1 MRLILYL
8 LFILMPMQMMAKS
21 TLATTDIV
29 DEQHLLELLD
39 EYIDRRELYTEQ
51 KEEKIKQLK
60 LKLRIA
66 DSNTSRLSILNTIYH
81 EYYTYRYDSAMV
93 YANRG
98 LSLALSDNNTYYAT
112 LNRINRAAVL
122 STGGFYSQAET
133 LLNEIG
139 ENNVPHQLKQYYYYT
154 TTWLYS
160 YWEAF
165 CDKSEFKDYYRQKK
179 LQILRLTVNTTH
191 SNYVG
196 LYAYLSGELAY
207 LENPLGK
214 NVLRHYTIA
223 INNSPVNSRVH
234 ASAAYCI
241 ARYYREIGNMQLY
254 EKYIVEAA
262 ISDIV
267 CPLKENLALQE
278 LSTYLYKKDT
288 KYADRAARYIYC
300 SMEDAKFYNNRLR
313 MLEISSILPIIAT
326 ANQEALAHKERIV
339 RGVLA
344 VVSFLSLVLFAMAIF
359 GYKQNKWLVT
369 SRREVKSQ
377 NRQLTELNEKLI
389 ATNHRRE
396 TYMRLFMDISAV
408 YIRKIIEY
416 RKLVSR
422 KIKANQAADLLKTIN
437 SYKLAEEEATT
448 FYTRFDRAFI
458 ELYPGFVD
466 ELNSL
471 LLPESKIAQ
480 PSPNSL
486 TTEVRIY
493 ALMRLGVTDS
503 QEIATLLFYSTQT
516 IYNYKSAMRARAI
529 NRDTFDDDINRLCH
543 VGQVIQIFA
552 LIHFATSCST
562 SGEMVSSICWYS
574 VTMPVLQCWNRW
586 LTPSIFFI
594 ECLQLASPFSILV
607 VLASQ
612 STCVSLV
619 PLRANTGHFISGNSL
634 PTSTVRK
641 WRMYGVSA
649 CCNALMVT
657 GLRATGTSSMFIS
670 LAFLPL
676 AISSSALLMLLQ

>member
-8 LFILMPMQMMAKS
+8 VFILMPMNIMAKS

-29 DEQHLLELLD
+29 DKQQLLRLLD
-39 EYIDRRELYTEQ
+39 GYIERRHLYTEQ

-60 LKLRIA
+60 IKLRIA
-66 DSNTSRLSILNTIYH
+66 ENNNSRLSILNTIYR

-98 LSLALSDNNTYYAT
+98 LALALSDNNTYYAT

-139 ENNVPHQLKQYYYYT
+139 EKNVPLQLKQYYYYT

-160 YWEAF
+160 YWESF

-179 LQILRLTVNTTH
+179 HHFLQLTVNTTPN
-191 SNYVG
+191 NYVA
-196 LYAYLSGELAY
+196 LYAYFSGELAF
-207 LENPLGK
+207 LENPLSK
-214 NVLRHYTIA
+214 TVLRHYTTA
-223 INNSPVNSRVH
+223 LNNSPVNSRVH

-241 ARYYREIGNMQLY
+241 ARYYREMGNMQLY

-262 ISDIV
+262 ISDMV

-278 LSTYLYKKDT
+278 LSTYLYKKDS
-288 KYADRAARYIYC
+288 KYANYAARYIYI
-300 SMEDAKFYNNRLR
+300 SMEDAQFYNNRLR
-313 MLEISSILPIIAT
+313 MLEISNILPIIAT

-344 VVSFLSLVLFAMAIF
+344 VVSFLSLVLLGMALL
-359 GYKQNKWLVT
+359 GYKQTKWLAR

-377 NRQLTELNEKLI
+377 NLKLTELNEKLI

-408 YIRKIIEY
+408 YIRKLIGY
-416 RKLVSR
+416 RKLVGR
-422 KIKANQAADLLKTIN
+422 KIKANQTADLLKTIN
-437 SYKLAEEEATT
+437 SYKLAEEEANT

-458 ELYPGFVD
+458 ELYPGFVE

-471 LLPESKIAQ
+471 LLPDAQ
-480 PSPNSL
+480 IELPSPNSL

-516 IYNYKSAMRARAI
+516 IYNYKSAMRTRAI
-529 NRDTFDDDINRLCH
+529 NRETFDEDINRLCH
-543 VGQVIQIFA
+543 VG
-552 LIHFATSCST
+552 
-562 SGEMVSSICWYS
+562 
-574 VTMPVLQCWNRW
+574 
-586 LTPSIFFI
+586 
-594 ECLQLASPFSILV
+594 
-607 VLASQ
+607 
-612 STCVSLV
+612 
-619 PLRANTGHFISGNSL
+619 
-634 PTSTVRK
+634 
-641 WRMYGVSA
+641 
-649 CCNALMVT
+649 
-657 GLRATGTSSMFIS
+657 
-670 LAFLPL
+670 
-676 AISSSALLMLLQ
+676 

>member
-1 MRLILYL
+1 MRLFLYIILAL
-8 LFILMPMQMMAKS
+8 LPLHVMAKS
-21 TLATTDIV
+21 TLATANADN
-29 DEQHLLELLD
+29 EQQLLKLLD
-39 EYIDRRELYTEQ
+39 SYIDKRNTYSEI
-51 KEEKIKQLK
+51 KEEKIKKLK
-60 LKLRIA
+60 LKLRTA
-66 DSNTSRLSILNTIYH
+66 DNNSSRLSLLNTIYH
-81 EYYTYRYDSAMV
+81 EYYTYSYDSAMV

-98 LSLALSDNNTYYAT
+98 LALAQSVNNAYYTT

-122 STGGFYSQAET
+122 STGGFYSQSEK
-133 LLNEIG
+133 LLQEIDTKII
-139 ENNVPHQLKQYYYYT
+139 PTQLLQYYYYT
-154 TTWLYS
+154 TTWLYN
-160 YWEAF
+160 YWESF
-165 CDKSEFKDYYRQKK
+165 CKDSEFKNYYHQKRYHFLK
-179 LQILRLTVNTTH
+179 LAVEATDHNNVALH
-191 SNYVG
+191 
-196 LYAYLSGELAY
+196 AYLSGELVF
-207 LENPLGK
+207 LENSLSRT
-214 NVLRHYTIA
+214 VLHQYMKA
-223 INNSPVNSRVH
+223 LNNSNINIRVH
-234 ASAAYCI
+234 ASSAYGI
-241 ARYYREIGNMQLY
+241 ARYYREMGNMQLY
-254 EKYIVEAA
+254 EKYIIEAA
-262 ISDIV
+262 ISDMV

-278 LSTYLYKKDT
+278 LSTYLYKKDS

-300 SMEDAKFYNNRLR
+300 SMEDAQFYNNRLR

-344 VVSFLSLVLFAMAIF
+344 VVSFLSLVLLAMAIF

-408 YIRKIIEY
+408 YIRKLIEY

-503 QEIATLLFYSTQT
+503 QEIAKLLFYSTQT
-516 IYNYKSAMRARAI
+516 IYNYKSSMRARAI

-543 VGQVIQIFA
+543 VG
-552 LIHFATSCST
+552 
-562 SGEMVSSICWYS
+562 
-574 VTMPVLQCWNRW
+574 
-586 LTPSIFFI
+586 
-594 ECLQLASPFSILV
+594 
-607 VLASQ
+607 
-612 STCVSLV
+612 
-619 PLRANTGHFISGNSL
+619 
-634 PTSTVRK
+634 
-641 WRMYGVSA
+641 
-649 CCNALMVT
+649 
-657 GLRATGTSSMFIS
+657 
-670 LAFLPL
+670 
-676 AISSSALLMLLQ
+676 

>member
-29 DEQHLLELLD
+29 DEQHLLKLLD

-66 DSNTSRLSILNTIYH
+66 DSNTLRLSILNTIYR

-98 LSLALSDNNTYYAT
+98 LSLALSYNNTYYAT

-179 LQILRLTVNTTH
+179 LQFLRLTVNTTH

-223 INNSPVNSRVH
+223 INNSLVNSRVH

-262 ISDIV
+262 ISDMV

-278 LSTYLYKKDT
+278 LSTYLYKKDP
-288 KYADRAARYIYC
+288 KYANRAARYIYC
-300 SMEDAKFYNNRLR
+300 SMEDAQFYNNRLR
-313 MLEISSILPIIAT
+313 MLEISNIQPIIAT

-344 VVSFLSLVLFAMAIF
+344 VVSFLSLVLLGMALL
-359 GYKQNKWLVT
+359 GYKQTKWLAR

-377 NRQLTELNEKLI
+377 NLKLTELNEKLI

-408 YIRKIIEY
+408 YIRKLIEY
-416 RKLVSR
+416 RKLVGR
-422 KIKANQAADLLKTIN
+422 KIKANQTADLLKTIN

-458 ELYPGFVD
+458 ELYPGFVE
-466 ELNSL
+466 ELNHL
-471 LLPESKIAQ
+471 LLPDAKIEL

-486 TTEVRIY
+486 TTEVRIF

-516 IYNYKSAMRARAI
+516 IYNYKSAMRTRAI
-529 NRDTFDDDINRLCH
+529 NRETFDEDINRLCH
-543 VGQVIQIFA
+543 VG
-552 LIHFATSCST
+552 
-562 SGEMVSSICWYS
+562 
-574 VTMPVLQCWNRW
+574 
-586 LTPSIFFI
+586 
-594 ECLQLASPFSILV
+594 
-607 VLASQ
+607 
-612 STCVSLV
+612 
-619 PLRANTGHFISGNSL
+619 
-634 PTSTVRK
+634 
-641 WRMYGVSA
+641 
-649 CCNALMVT
+649 
-657 GLRATGTSSMFIS
+657 
-670 LAFLPL
+670 
-676 AISSSALLMLLQ
+676 

>member
-1 MRLILYL
+1 MRLVLYL

-29 DEQHLLELLD
+29 DEQHLLKLLD

-66 DSNTSRLSILNTIYH
+66 DSNTSRLSILNTIYR

-98 LSLALSDNNTYYAT
+98 LSLALSYNNTYYAT

-179 LQILRLTVNTTH
+179 LQFLRLTVNTTH

-223 INNSPVNSRVH
+223 INNSLVNSRVH

-262 ISDIV
+262 ISDMV

-278 LSTYLYKKDT
+278 LSTYLYKKDPQ
-288 KYADRAARYIYC
+288 YANRAARYIYC
-300 SMEDAKFYNNRLR
+300 SMKDAQFYNNRLR
-313 MLEISSILPIIAT
+313 MLEISNIQPIIAT

-344 VVSFLSLVLFAMAIF
+344 VVSFLSLVLLGMALL
-359 GYKQNKWLVT
+359 GYKQTKWLAR
-369 SRREVKSQ
+369 SRREVNSQ
-377 NRQLTELNEKLI
+377 NLKLTELNEKLI

-408 YIRKIIEY
+408 YIRKLIEY
-416 RKLVSR
+416 RKLVGR
-422 KIKANQAADLLKTIN
+422 KIKANQTADLLKTIN

-458 ELYPGFVD
+458 ELYPSFVE
-466 ELNSL
+466 ELNHL
-471 LLPESKIAQ
+471 LLPDAKIEL

-486 TTEVRIY
+486 TTEVRIF

-516 IYNYKSAMRARAI
+516 IYNYKSAMRTRAI
-529 NRDTFDDDINRLCH
+529 NRETFDEDINRLCH
-543 VGQVIQIFA
+543 VG
-552 LIHFATSCST
+552 
-562 SGEMVSSICWYS
+562 
-574 VTMPVLQCWNRW
+574 
-586 LTPSIFFI
+586 
-594 ECLQLASPFSILV
+594 
-607 VLASQ
+607 
-612 STCVSLV
+612 
-619 PLRANTGHFISGNSL
+619 
-634 PTSTVRK
+634 
-641 WRMYGVSA
+641 
-649 CCNALMVT
+649 
-657 GLRATGTSSMFIS
+657 
-670 LAFLPL
+670 
-676 AISSSALLMLLQ
+676 

>member
-8 LFILMPMQMMAKS
+8 VFILMPMNIMAKS

-29 DEQHLLELLD
+29 DKQQLLKLLD
-39 EYIDRRELYTEQ
+39 GYIERRNIYTEQ

-60 LKLRIA
+60 IKLRIA
-66 DSNTSRLSILNTIYH
+66 ENNNSRLSILNAIYR

-98 LSLALSDNNTYYAT
+98 LALALSENNTYYAT

-133 LLNEIG
+133 LLVDIDEKK
-139 ENNVPHQLKQYYYYT
+139 VPRQLKQYYYYT
-154 TTWLYS
+154 TTWLYN
-160 YWEAF
+160 YWESF
-165 CDKSEFKDYYRQKK
+165 CDKSEFKDNYRQKK
-179 LQILRLTVNTTH
+179 QHYLQLTVKAT
-191 SNYVG
+191 SKNYVD
-196 LYAYLSGELAY
+196 LYAYLNGELAF

-214 NVLRHYTIA
+214 TVLRHYTTA
-223 INNSPVNSRVH
+223 LKNSPINSRVH

-241 ARYYREIGNMQLY
+241 ARYYREMGNMQLY

-262 ISDIV
+262 ISDMV

-278 LSTYLYKKDT
+278 FSTYLYKKDT
-288 KYADRAARYIYC
+288 KYAKYAARYIYC
-300 SMEDAKFYNNRLR
+300 SMEDAQFYNNRLR
-313 MLEISSILPIIAT
+313 MLEISNVLPIIAT
-326 ANQEALAHKERIV
+326 ANQEALAYKERIV

-344 VVSFLSLVLFAMAIF
+344 VVSFLSLVLLGMALL
-359 GYKQNKWLVT
+359 GYKQNKWLAR

-377 NRQLTELNEKLI
+377 NLKLKELNEKLI

-408 YIRKIIEY
+408 YIRKLIEY
-416 RKLVSR
+416 RKLVGR
-422 KIKANQAADLLKTIN
+422 KIKANQTADLLKTIN

-458 ELYPGFVD
+458 ELYPGFVE

-471 LLPESKIAQ
+471 LLPDAQIEQ

-529 NRDTFDDDINRLCH
+529 NRETFDDDINRLCH
-543 VGQVIQIFA
+543 VG
-552 LIHFATSCST
+552 
-562 SGEMVSSICWYS
+562 
-574 VTMPVLQCWNRW
+574 
-586 LTPSIFFI
+586 
-594 ECLQLASPFSILV
+594 
-607 VLASQ
+607 
-612 STCVSLV
+612 
-619 PLRANTGHFISGNSL
+619 
-634 PTSTVRK
+634 
-641 WRMYGVSA
+641 
-649 CCNALMVT
+649 
-657 GLRATGTSSMFIS
+657 
-670 LAFLPL
+670 
-676 AISSSALLMLLQ
+676 

>member
-8 LFILMPMQMMAKS
+8 LFVLMPMQIMAKS
-21 TLATTDIV
+21 TLATADIV
-29 DEQHLLELLD
+29 DEQRLLKLLD
-39 EYIDRRELYTEQ
+39 GYIDRRELYTEQ

-66 DSNTSRLSILNTIYH
+66 DNNTSRPSILNAIYR

-98 LSLALSDNNTYYAT
+98 LALSQSESNAYYTT

-139 ENNVPHQLKQYYYYT
+139 EKNVPQQLKQYYYYT
-154 TTWLYS
+154 TTWLYN
-160 YWEAF
+160 YWESF
-165 CDKSEFKDYYRQKK
+165 CDKSEFKDYCHQKR
-179 LQILRLTVNTTH
+179 LHFLRLTVNTTH

-196 LYAYLSGELAY
+196 LYAYLSGELAF
-207 LENPLGK
+207 LENPLSK
-214 NVLRHYTIA
+214 TVLRHYTTTL
-223 INNSPVNSRVH
+223 NNSPVNSRVH
-234 ASAAYCI
+234 ASAAYGA
-241 ARYYREIGNMQLY
+241 ARYYREMGNMQLY

-262 ISDIV
+262 ISDMV

-278 LSTYLYKKDT
+278 LSTYLYKKDA
-288 KYADRAARYIYC
+288 KYADRAARYIYV
-300 SMEDAKFYNNRLR
+300 SMEDARFYNNRLR
-313 MLEISSILPIIAT
+313 MLEISNILPIIAT

-344 VVSFLSLVLFAMAIF
+344 VVSFLSLVLLGMALL
-359 GYKQNKWLVT
+359 GYKQTKWLAR

-377 NRQLTELNEKLI
+377 NLKLTELNEKLI

-408 YIRKIIEY
+408 YIRKLIEY
-416 RKLVSR
+416 RKLVGR
-422 KIKANQAADLLKTIN
+422 KIKANQTADLLKTIN
-437 SYKLAEEEATT
+437 SYKLAEEEAMT

-466 ELNSL
+466 ELNHL
-471 LLPESKIAQ
+471 LLPDAKIEL

-486 TTEVRIY
+486 TTEVRIF

-516 IYNYKSAMRARAI
+516 IYNYKSAMRTRAI
-529 NRDTFDDDINRLCH
+529 NRETFDEDINRLCH
-543 VGQVIQIFA
+543 VG
-552 LIHFATSCST
+552 
-562 SGEMVSSICWYS
+562 
-574 VTMPVLQCWNRW
+574 
-586 LTPSIFFI
+586 
-594 ECLQLASPFSILV
+594 
-607 VLASQ
+607 
-612 STCVSLV
+612 
-619 PLRANTGHFISGNSL
+619 
-634 PTSTVRK
+634 
-641 WRMYGVSA
+641 
-649 CCNALMVT
+649 
-657 GLRATGTSSMFIS
+657 
-670 LAFLPL
+670 
-676 AISSSALLMLLQ
+676 

>member
-8 LFILMPMQMMAKS
+8 VFILMPMNIMAKS

-29 DEQHLLELLD
+29 DKQQLLRLLD
-39 EYIDRRELYTEQ
+39 GYIERRNLYTEQ

-60 LKLRIA
+60 IKLRIA
-66 DSNTSRLSILNTIYH
+66 ENNNSRLSILNAIYR

-98 LSLALSDNNTYYAT
+98 LALALSDNNTYYAT

-139 ENNVPHQLKQYYYYT
+139 EKNVPLQLKQYYYYT

-160 YWEAF
+160 YWESF

-179 LQILRLTVNTTH
+179 HHFLQLTVNTTH
-191 SNYVG
+191 NNYVG
-196 LYAYLSGELAY
+196 LHAYLSGELAF
-207 LENPLGK
+207 LENPLSK
-214 NVLRHYTIA
+214 AVLHHYTTA
-223 INNSPVNSRVH
+223 LNNSPVNSRVH

-262 ISDIV
+262 ISDMV

-278 LSTYLYKKDT
+278 LSTYLYKEDS
-288 KYADRAARYIYC
+288 KYANYAARYIYI
-300 SMEDAKFYNNRLR
+300 SMEDAQFYNNRLR
-313 MLEISSILPIIAT
+313 MLEISSILPIIST

-344 VVSFLSLVLFAMAIF
+344 VVSFLSLVLLGMALL
-359 GYKQNKWLVT
+359 GYKQNKWLVR

-377 NRQLTELNEKLI
+377 NLKLTELNEKLI

-408 YIRKIIEY
+408 YIRKLIEY
-416 RKLVSR
+416 RKLVGR
-422 KIKANQAADLLKTIN
+422 KIKANQTADLLKTIN

-458 ELYPGFVD
+458 ELYPSFVE
-466 ELNSL
+466 ELNHL
-471 LLPESKIAQ
+471 LLPDAKIEL

-486 TTEVRIY
+486 TTEVRIF

-516 IYNYKSAMRARAI
+516 IYNYKSAMRTRAI
-529 NRDTFDDDINRLCH
+529 NRETFDEDINRLCH
-543 VGQVIQIFA
+543 VG
-552 LIHFATSCST
+552 
-562 SGEMVSSICWYS
+562 
-574 VTMPVLQCWNRW
+574 
-586 LTPSIFFI
+586 
-594 ECLQLASPFSILV
+594 
-607 VLASQ
+607 
-612 STCVSLV
+612 
-619 PLRANTGHFISGNSL
+619 
-634 PTSTVRK
+634 
-641 WRMYGVSA
+641 
-649 CCNALMVT
+649 
-657 GLRATGTSSMFIS
+657 
-670 LAFLPL
+670 
-676 AISSSALLMLLQ
+676 

>member
-8 LFILMPMQMMAKS
+8 VFILMPMNIMAKS

-29 DEQHLLELLD
+29 DKQQLLRLLD
-39 EYIDRRELYTEQ
+39 GYIERRHLYTEQ

-60 LKLRIA
+60 IKLRIA
-66 DSNTSRLSILNTIYH
+66 ENNNSRLSILNTIYR

-98 LSLALSDNNTYYAT
+98 LALALSDNNTYYAT

-139 ENNVPHQLKQYYYYT
+139 EKNVPLQLKQYYYYT

-160 YWEAF
+160 YWESF

-179 LQILRLTVNTTH
+179 HHFLQLTVNTTPN
-191 SNYVG
+191 NYVG
-196 LYAYLSGELAY
+196 LHAYLSGELAF
-207 LENPLGK
+207 LENPLSK
-214 NVLRHYTIA
+214 AVLRHYTTA
-223 INNSPVNSRVH
+223 LNNSPVNSRVH

-241 ARYYREIGNMQLY
+241 ARYYREIGNIQLY

-262 ISDIV
+262 ISDMV

-278 LSTYLYKKDT
+278 LSTYLYKKDS
-288 KYADRAARYIYC
+288 KYANYAARYIYI
-300 SMEDAKFYNNRLR
+300 SMEDAQFYNNRLR
-313 MLEISSILPIIAT
+313 MLEISSILPIIST

-344 VVSFLSLVLFAMAIF
+344 VVSFLSLVLLGMALL
-359 GYKQNKWLVT
+359 GYKQNKWLVR

-377 NRQLTELNEKLI
+377 NLKLTELNEKLI

-408 YIRKIIEY
+408 YIRKLIEY
-416 RKLVSR
+416 RKLVGR
-422 KIKANQAADLLKTIN
+422 KIKANQTADLLKTIN

-458 ELYPGFVD
+458 ELYPGFVE

-471 LLPESKIAQ
+471 LLPDAQ
-480 PSPNSL
+480 IELPSPNSL
-486 TTEVRIY
+486 TTEVRIF

-516 IYNYKSAMRARAI
+516 IYNYKSAMRTRAI
-529 NRDTFDDDINRLCH
+529 NRDTFDEDINRLCH
-543 VGQVIQIFA
+543 VG
-552 LIHFATSCST
+552 
-562 SGEMVSSICWYS
+562 
-574 VTMPVLQCWNRW
+574 
-586 LTPSIFFI
+586 
-594 ECLQLASPFSILV
+594 
-607 VLASQ
+607 
-612 STCVSLV
+612 
-619 PLRANTGHFISGNSL
+619 
-634 PTSTVRK
+634 
-641 WRMYGVSA
+641 
-649 CCNALMVT
+649 
-657 GLRATGTSSMFIS
+657 
-670 LAFLPL
+670 
-676 AISSSALLMLLQ
+676 

>member
-60 LKLRIA
+60 IKLRMA
-66 DSNTSRLSILNTIYH
+66 HNNAKRLSILDAIYR
-81 EYYTYRYDSAMV
+81 EYYTYNYDSAMV

-98 LSLALSDNNTYYAT
+98 LALALTDNNTYFAT

-122 STGGFYSQAET
+122 STGGLYSQAET
-133 LLNEIG
+133 LLSEIG
-139 ENNVPHQLKQYYYYT
+139 EKNVPQQLKQYYYYT
-154 TTWLYS
+154 TTWLYN
-160 YWEAF
+160 YWESF
-165 CDKSEFKDYYRQKK
+165 CDKSEFKNHYRQKK
-179 LQILRLTVNTTH
+179 LQFLRLTVNTTH

-223 INNSPVNSRVH
+223 INNSLVNSRVH

-262 ISDIV
+262 ISDMV

-278 LSTYLYKKDT
+278 LSTYLYKKDP
-288 KYADRAARYIYC
+288 KYANRAARYIYC
-300 SMEDAKFYNNRLR
+300 SMEDAQFYNNRLR
-313 MLEISSILPIIAT
+313 MLEISNILPIIAT

-344 VVSFLSLVLFAMAIF
+344 VVSFLSLVLLGMALL
-359 GYKQNKWLVT
+359 GYKQTKWLAR

-377 NRQLTELNEKLI
+377 NLKLTELNEKLI

-408 YIRKIIEY
+408 YIRKLIEY
-416 RKLVSR
+416 RKLVGR
-422 KIKANQAADLLKTIN
+422 KIKANQTADLLKTIN

-458 ELYPGFVD
+458 ELYPGFVE
-466 ELNSL
+466 ELNHL
-471 LLPESKIAQ
+471 LLPDAKIEL

-486 TTEVRIY
+486 TTEVRIF

-516 IYNYKSAMRARAI
+516 IYNYKSAMRTRAI
-529 NRDTFDDDINRLCH
+529 NRDTFDEDINRLCH
-543 VGQVIQIFA
+543 VG
-552 LIHFATSCST
+552 
-562 SGEMVSSICWYS
+562 
-574 VTMPVLQCWNRW
+574 
-586 LTPSIFFI
+586 
-594 ECLQLASPFSILV
+594 
-607 VLASQ
+607 
-612 STCVSLV
+612 
-619 PLRANTGHFISGNSL
+619 
-634 PTSTVRK
+634 
-641 WRMYGVSA
+641 
-649 CCNALMVT
+649 
-657 GLRATGTSSMFIS
+657 
-670 LAFLPL
+670 
-676 AISSSALLMLLQ
+676 

>member
-29 DEQHLLELLD
+29 DEQHLLKLLD

-66 DSNTSRLSILNTIYH
+66 DNDKSRLSILNDIYR

-98 LSLALSDNNTYYAT
+98 LALSQSESNAYYTT

-139 ENNVPHQLKQYYYYT
+139 EKNVPQQLKQYYYYT
-154 TTWLYS
+154 TTWLYN
-160 YWEAF
+160 YWESF
-165 CDKSEFKDYYRQKK
+165 CDKSEFKDYCHQKRQHY
-179 LQILRLTVNTTH
+179 LRLTVNTTH

-196 LYAYLSGELAY
+196 LYAYLSGELAF
-207 LENPLGK
+207 LENPLSK
-214 NVLRHYTIA
+214 TVLRHYTTTL
-223 INNSPVNSRVH
+223 NNSPVNSRVH
-234 ASAAYCI
+234 ASAAYGA
-241 ARYYREIGNMQLY
+241 ARYYREMGNMQLY

-262 ISDIV
+262 ISDMV

-278 LSTYLYKKDT
+278 LSTYLYKKDA
-288 KYADRAARYIYC
+288 KYADRAARYIYV
-300 SMEDAKFYNNRLR
+300 SMEDARFYNNRLR
-313 MLEISSILPIIAT
+313 MLEISNILPIIAT

-344 VVSFLSLVLFAMAIF
+344 VVSFLSLVLLGMALL
-359 GYKQNKWLVT
+359 GYKQTKWLAR
-369 SRREVKSQ
+369 SRREVKNQ
-377 NRQLTELNEKLI
+377 NLKLTELNEKLI

-408 YIRKIIEY
+408 YIRKLIEY
-416 RKLVSR
+416 RKLVGR
-422 KIKANQAADLLKTIN
+422 KIKANQTADLLKTIN
-437 SYKLAEEEATT
+437 SYTLAEEEATT

-466 ELNSL
+466 ELNHL
-471 LLPESKIAQ
+471 LLPDAKIEL

-486 TTEVRIY
+486 TTEVRIF

-516 IYNYKSAMRARAI
+516 IYNYKSAMRTRAI
-529 NRDTFDDDINRLCH
+529 NRETFDEDINRLCH
-543 VGQVIQIFA
+543 VG
-552 LIHFATSCST
+552 
-562 SGEMVSSICWYS
+562 
-574 VTMPVLQCWNRW
+574 
-586 LTPSIFFI
+586 
-594 ECLQLASPFSILV
+594 
-607 VLASQ
+607 
-612 STCVSLV
+612 
-619 PLRANTGHFISGNSL
+619 
-634 PTSTVRK
+634 
-641 WRMYGVSA
+641 
-649 CCNALMVT
+649 
-657 GLRATGTSSMFIS
+657 
-670 LAFLPL
+670 
-676 AISSSALLMLLQ
+676 

>member
-29 DEQHLLELLD
+29 DEQHLLKLLD

-66 DSNTSRLSILNTIYH
+66 DSNTSRLSILNTIYR

-98 LSLALSDNNTYYAT
+98 LSLALSYNNTYYAT

-179 LQILRLTVNTTH
+179 LQFLRLTVNTTH

-223 INNSPVNSRVH
+223 INNSLVNSRVH

-262 ISDIV
+262 ISDMV

-278 LSTYLYKKDT
+278 LSTYLYKKDP
-288 KYADRAARYIYC
+288 KYANRAARYIYC
-300 SMEDAKFYNNRLR
+300 SMKDAQFYNNRLR
-313 MLEISSILPIIAT
+313 MLEISNIQPIIAT

-344 VVSFLSLVLFAMAIF
+344 VVSFLSLVLLGMALL
-359 GYKQNKWLVT
+359 GYKQTKWLAR

-377 NRQLTELNEKLI
+377 NLKLTELNEKLI

-408 YIRKIIEY
+408 YIRKLIEY
-416 RKLVSR
+416 RKLVGR
-422 KIKANQAADLLKTIN
+422 KIKANQTADLLKTIN

-458 ELYPGFVD
+458 ELYPSFVE

-471 LLPESKIAQ
+471 LLPNVQIEQ

-516 IYNYKSAMRARAI
+516 IYNYKSAMRTRAI
-529 NRDTFDDDINRLCH
+529 NRETFDEDINRLCH
-543 VGQVIQIFA
+543 VG
-552 LIHFATSCST
+552 
-562 SGEMVSSICWYS
+562 
-574 VTMPVLQCWNRW
+574 
-586 LTPSIFFI
+586 
-594 ECLQLASPFSILV
+594 
-607 VLASQ
+607 
-612 STCVSLV
+612 
-619 PLRANTGHFISGNSL
+619 
-634 PTSTVRK
+634 
-641 WRMYGVSA
+641 
-649 CCNALMVT
+649 
-657 GLRATGTSSMFIS
+657 
-670 LAFLPL
+670 
-676 AISSSALLMLLQ
+676 

>member
-1 MRLILYL
+1 
-8 LFILMPMQMMAKS
+8 MQMMAKS

-29 DEQHLLELLD
+29 DEQHLLKLLD

-60 LKLRIA
+60 IKLRMA
-66 DSNTSRLSILNTIYH
+66 HNNAKRLSILDAIYR
-81 EYYTYRYDSAMV
+81 EYYTYNYDSAMV

-98 LSLALSDNNTYYAT
+98 LALALTDNNTYFAT

-122 STGGFYSQAET
+122 STGGLYSQAET
-133 LLNEIG
+133 LLSEIG
-139 ENNVPHQLKQYYYYT
+139 EKNVPQQLKQYYYYT
-154 TTWLYS
+154 TTWLYN
-160 YWEAF
+160 YWESF
-165 CDKSEFKDYYRQKK
+165 CDKSEFKNHYRQKK
-179 LQILRLTVNTTH
+179 LQFLRLTVNTTH

-214 NVLRHYTIA
+214 DVLRHYTIA

-241 ARYYREIGNMQLY
+241 ARYNRELGNMQLY

-278 LSTYLYKKDT
+278 LSTYLYKKNP
-288 KYADRAARYIYC
+288 KYANYAARYIYI
-300 SMEDAKFYNNRLR
+300 SMEDAQFYNNRLR
-313 MLEISSILPIIAT
+313 MLEISNILPIIAN

-377 NRQLTELNEKLI
+377 NRQLTKLNEKLI

-408 YIRKIIEY
+408 YIRKLIEY

-471 LLPESKIAQ
+471 LLPEAKITQ
-480 PSPNSL
+480 PSPNCL
-486 TTEVRIY
+486 TTESRIY

-543 VGQVIQIFA
+543 VG
-552 LIHFATSCST
+552 
-562 SGEMVSSICWYS
+562 
-574 VTMPVLQCWNRW
+574 
-586 LTPSIFFI
+586 
-594 ECLQLASPFSILV
+594 
-607 VLASQ
+607 
-612 STCVSLV
+612 
-619 PLRANTGHFISGNSL
+619 
-634 PTSTVRK
+634 
-641 WRMYGVSA
+641 
-649 CCNALMVT
+649 
-657 GLRATGTSSMFIS
+657 
-670 LAFLPL
+670 
-676 AISSSALLMLLQ
+676 

>member
-21 TLATTDIV
+21 TLATTNIV
-29 DEQHLLELLD
+29 DEQHLLKLLD
-39 EYIDRRELYTEQ
+39 EYIERRELYTEQ

-66 DSNTSRLSILNTIYH
+66 DSNTSRLSILNTIYR

-93 YANRG
+93 YVNRG
-98 LSLALSDNNTYYAT
+98 LALSQSESNAYYTT

-139 ENNVPHQLKQYYYYT
+139 EKNVPHQLKQYYYYT

-179 LQILRLTVNTTH
+179 LQFLRLTVNTTH

-223 INNSPVNSRVH
+223 INNSLVNSRVH

-262 ISDIV
+262 ISDMV

-278 LSTYLYKKDT
+278 LSTYLYKKDP
-288 KYADRAARYIYC
+288 KYANRAARYIYC
-300 SMEDAKFYNNRLR
+300 SMEDAQFYNNRLR
-313 MLEISSILPIIAT
+313 MLEISNIQPIIAT

-344 VVSFLSLVLFAMAIF
+344 VVSFLSLVLLGMALL
-359 GYKQNKWLVT
+359 GYKQTKWLAR

-377 NRQLTELNEKLI
+377 NLKLTELNEKLI

-408 YIRKIIEY
+408 YIRKLIEY
-416 RKLVSR
+416 RKLVGR
-422 KIKANQAADLLKTIN
+422 KIKANQTADLLKTIN

-466 ELNSL
+466 ELNHL
-471 LLPESKIAQ
+471 LLPDAKIEL

-486 TTEVRIY
+486 TTEVRIF

-516 IYNYKSAMRARAI
+516 IYNYKSAMRTRAI
-529 NRDTFDDDINRLCH
+529 NRDTFDEDINRLCH
-543 VGQVIQIFA
+543 VG
-552 LIHFATSCST
+552 
-562 SGEMVSSICWYS
+562 
-574 VTMPVLQCWNRW
+574 
-586 LTPSIFFI
+586 
-594 ECLQLASPFSILV
+594 
-607 VLASQ
+607 
-612 STCVSLV
+612 
-619 PLRANTGHFISGNSL
+619 
-634 PTSTVRK
+634 
-641 WRMYGVSA
+641 
-649 CCNALMVT
+649 
-657 GLRATGTSSMFIS
+657 
-670 LAFLPL
+670 
-676 AISSSALLMLLQ
+676 

>member
-29 DEQHLLELLD
+29 DEQHLLKLLD

-60 LKLRIA
+60 IKLRIA
-66 DSNTSRLSILNTIYH
+66 DSNTSRLSILNTIYR

-98 LSLALSDNNTYYAT
+98 LSLALSYNNTYYAT

-179 LQILRLTVNTTH
+179 LQFLRLTVNTTH
-191 SNYVG
+191 SNNVG

-223 INNSPVNSRVH
+223 INNSLVNSRVH

-262 ISDIV
+262 ISDMV

-278 LSTYLYKKDT
+278 LSTYLYKKDP
-288 KYADRAARYIYC
+288 KYANRAARYIYC
-300 SMEDAKFYNNRLR
+300 SMEDAQFYNNRLR
-313 MLEISSILPIIAT
+313 MLEISNIQPIIAT

-344 VVSFLSLVLFAMAIF
+344 VVSFLSLVLLGMALL
-359 GYKQNKWLVT
+359 GYKQTKWLAR

-377 NRQLTELNEKLI
+377 NLKLTELNEKLI

-408 YIRKIIEY
+408 YIRKLIEY
-416 RKLVSR
+416 RKLVGR
-422 KIKANQAADLLKTIN
+422 KIKANQTADLLKTIN

-458 ELYPGFVD
+458 ELYPSFVE
-466 ELNSL
+466 ELNHL
-471 LLPESKIAQ
+471 LLPDAKIEL

-486 TTEVRIY
+486 TTEVRIF

-516 IYNYKSAMRARAI
+516 IYNYKSAMRTRAI
-529 NRDTFDDDINRLCH
+529 NRETFDEDINRLCH
-543 VGQVIQIFA
+543 VG
-552 LIHFATSCST
+552 
-562 SGEMVSSICWYS
+562 
-574 VTMPVLQCWNRW
+574 
-586 LTPSIFFI
+586 
-594 ECLQLASPFSILV
+594 
-607 VLASQ
+607 
-612 STCVSLV
+612 
-619 PLRANTGHFISGNSL
+619 
-634 PTSTVRK
+634 
-641 WRMYGVSA
+641 
-649 CCNALMVT
+649 
-657 GLRATGTSSMFIS
+657 
-670 LAFLPL
+670 
-676 AISSSALLMLLQ
+676 

>member
-8 LFILMPMQMMAKS
+8 LFILMPMQIMAKS

-29 DEQHLLELLD
+29 DEQRLLKLLD
-39 EYIDRRELYTEQ
+39 GYIERRDLYTEQ
-51 KEEKIKQLK
+51 KEDKIKQLK

-66 DSNTSRLSILNTIYH
+66 DNDKSRLSILNDIYR

-98 LSLALSDNNTYYAT
+98 LALSQSESNAYYTT

-179 LQILRLTVNTTH
+179 LQFLRLTVNTTH
-191 SNYVG
+191 SNHVG

-262 ISDIV
+262 ISDMV

-278 LSTYLYKKDT
+278 LSTYLYKKDP
-288 KYADRAARYIYC
+288 KYANRAARYIYC
-300 SMEDAKFYNNRLR
+300 SMKDAQFYNNRLR
-313 MLEISSILPIIAT
+313 MLEISNIQPIIAT

-344 VVSFLSLVLFAMAIF
+344 VVSFLSLVLLGMALL
-359 GYKQNKWLVT
+359 GYKQTKWLAR

-377 NRQLTELNEKLI
+377 NLKLTELNEKLI

-408 YIRKIIEY
+408 YIRKLIEY
-416 RKLVSR
+416 RKLVGR
-422 KIKANQAADLLKTIN
+422 KIKANQTADLLKTIN

-458 ELYPGFVD
+458 ELYPSFVD
-466 ELNSL
+466 ELNHL
-471 LLPESKIAQ
+471 LLPDAKIEL

-486 TTEVRIY
+486 TTEVRIF

-516 IYNYKSAMRARAI
+516 IYNYKSAMRTRAI
-529 NRDTFDDDINRLCH
+529 NRETFDEDINRLCH
-543 VGQVIQIFA
+543 VG
-552 LIHFATSCST
+552 
-562 SGEMVSSICWYS
+562 
-574 VTMPVLQCWNRW
+574 
-586 LTPSIFFI
+586 
-594 ECLQLASPFSILV
+594 
-607 VLASQ
+607 
-612 STCVSLV
+612 
-619 PLRANTGHFISGNSL
+619 
-634 PTSTVRK
+634 
-641 WRMYGVSA
+641 
-649 CCNALMVT
+649 
-657 GLRATGTSSMFIS
+657 
-670 LAFLPL
+670 
-676 AISSSALLMLLQ
+676 

>member
-39 EYIDRRELYTEQ
+39 EYIERRELYTEQ

-66 DSNTSRLSILNTIYH
+66 DSNTSRLSILNTIYR

-98 LSLALSDNNTYYAT
+98 LSLALSYNNTYYAT

-179 LQILRLTVNTTH
+179 LQFLRLTVNTTH

-223 INNSPVNSRVH
+223 INNSLVNSRVH

-262 ISDIV
+262 ISDMV

-278 LSTYLYKKDT
+278 LSTYLYKKDP
-288 KYADRAARYIYC
+288 KYANRAARYIYC
-300 SMEDAKFYNNRLR
+300 SMKDAQFYNNRLR
-313 MLEISSILPIIAT
+313 MLEISNIQPIIAT

-344 VVSFLSLVLFAMAIF
+344 VVSFLSLVLLGMALL
-359 GYKQNKWLVT
+359 GYKQTKWLAR

-377 NRQLTELNEKLI
+377 NLKLTELNEKLI

-408 YIRKIIEY
+408 YIRKLIEY
-416 RKLVSR
+416 RKLVGR
-422 KIKANQAADLLKTIN
+422 KIKANQTADLLKTIN

-458 ELYPGFVD
+458 ELYPSFVE
-466 ELNSL
+466 ELNHL
-471 LLPESKIAQ
+471 LLPDAKIEL
-480 PSPNSL
+480 PSPNCL
-486 TTEVRIY
+486 TTEVRIF

-516 IYNYKSAMRARAI
+516 IYNYKSAMRTRAI
-529 NRDTFDDDINRLCH
+529 NRETFDEDINRLCH
-543 VGQVIQIFA
+543 VG
-552 LIHFATSCST
+552 
-562 SGEMVSSICWYS
+562 
-574 VTMPVLQCWNRW
+574 
-586 LTPSIFFI
+586 
-594 ECLQLASPFSILV
+594 
-607 VLASQ
+607 
-612 STCVSLV
+612 
-619 PLRANTGHFISGNSL
+619 
-634 PTSTVRK
+634 
-641 WRMYGVSA
+641 
-649 CCNALMVT
+649 
-657 GLRATGTSSMFIS
+657 
-670 LAFLPL
+670 
-676 AISSSALLMLLQ
+676 

>member
-1 MRLILYL
+1 MRLILYIV
-8 LFILMPMQMMAKS
+8 FILMPMNIMAKS

-29 DEQHLLELLD
+29 DKQQLLKLLD
-39 EYIDRRELYTEQ
+39 GYIERRNIYTEQ

-60 LKLRIA
+60 IKLRIA
-66 DSNTSRLSILNTIYH
+66 ENNNSRLSILNAIYR

-98 LSLALSDNNTYYAT
+98 LALALSENNTYYAT

-133 LLNEIG
+133 LLFDIDEKK
-139 ENNVPHQLKQYYYYT
+139 VPRQLKQYYYYT
-154 TTWLYS
+154 TTWLYN
-160 YWEAF
+160 YWESF
-165 CDKSEFKDYYRQKK
+165 CDKSEFKDNYRQKK
-179 LQILRLTVNTTH
+179 QHYLQLTVKAT
-191 SNYVG
+191 SKNYVD
-196 LYAYLSGELAY
+196 LYAYLSGELAF

-214 NVLRHYTIA
+214 TVLHHYTTA
-223 INNSPVNSRVH
+223 LNNSPINSRVH

-241 ARYYREIGNMQLY
+241 ARYYREMGNMQLY

-262 ISDIV
+262 ISDMV

-278 LSTYLYKKDT
+278 FSTYLYKKDT
-288 KYADRAARYIYC
+288 KYAKYAARYIYC
-300 SMEDAKFYNNRLR
+300 SMEDAQFYNNRLR
-313 MLEISSILPIIAT
+313 MLEISNVLPIIAT
-326 ANQEALAHKERIV
+326 ANQEALAYKERIV

-344 VVSFLSLVLFAMAIF
+344 VVSFLSLVLLGMALL
-359 GYKQNKWLVT
+359 GYKQNKWLAR

-377 NRQLTELNEKLI
+377 NLKLKELNEKLI

-408 YIRKIIEY
+408 YIRKLIEY
-416 RKLVSR
+416 RKLVGR
-422 KIKANQAADLLKTIN
+422 KIKANQTADLLKTIN

-458 ELYPGFVD
+458 ELYPGFVE

-471 LLPESKIAQ
+471 LLPDAQIEQ

-529 NRDTFDDDINRLCH
+529 NRETFDDDINRLCH
-543 VGQVIQIFA
+543 VG
-552 LIHFATSCST
+552 
-562 SGEMVSSICWYS
+562 
-574 VTMPVLQCWNRW
+574 
-586 LTPSIFFI
+586 
-594 ECLQLASPFSILV
+594 
-607 VLASQ
+607 
-612 STCVSLV
+612 
-619 PLRANTGHFISGNSL
+619 
-634 PTSTVRK
+634 
-641 WRMYGVSA
+641 
-649 CCNALMVT
+649 
-657 GLRATGTSSMFIS
+657 
-670 LAFLPL
+670 
-676 AISSSALLMLLQ
+676 

>member
-1 MRLILYL
+1 MRLFLYIILAL
-8 LFILMPMQMMAKS
+8 LPLHVMAKS
-21 TLATTDIV
+21 TLATANADN
-29 DEQHLLELLD
+29 EQQLLKLLD
-39 EYIDRRELYTEQ
+39 SYIDKRNTYSEI
-51 KEEKIKQLK
+51 KEEKIKKLK
-60 LKLRIA
+60 LKLRTA
-66 DSNTSRLSILNTIYH
+66 DNNSSRLSLLNTIYH
-81 EYYTYRYDSAMV
+81 EYYTYSYDSAMV

-98 LSLALSDNNTYYAT
+98 LALAQSVNNAYYTT

-179 LQILRLTVNTTH
+179 LQFLRLTVNTTH

-214 NVLRHYTIA
+214 NVLRHYSIA

-241 ARYYREIGNMQLY
+241 ARYYREMGNMQLY
-254 EKYIVEAA
+254 EKYIIEAA
-262 ISDIV
+262 ISDMV

-480 PSPNSL
+480 PSPNCL
-486 TTEVRIY
+486 TTESRIY

-543 VGQVIQIFA
+543 VG
-552 LIHFATSCST
+552 
-562 SGEMVSSICWYS
+562 
-574 VTMPVLQCWNRW
+574 
-586 LTPSIFFI
+586 
-594 ECLQLASPFSILV
+594 
-607 VLASQ
+607 
-612 STCVSLV
+612 
-619 PLRANTGHFISGNSL
+619 
-634 PTSTVRK
+634 
-641 WRMYGVSA
+641 
-649 CCNALMVT
+649 
-657 GLRATGTSSMFIS
+657 
-670 LAFLPL
+670 
-676 AISSSALLMLLQ
+676 

>member
-1 MRLILYL
+1 MRLFLYIILAL
-8 LFILMPMQMMAKS
+8 LPLHVMAKS
-21 TLATTDIV
+21 TLATANADN
-29 DEQHLLELLD
+29 EQQLLKLLD
-39 EYIDRRELYTEQ
+39 SYIDKRNTYSEI
-51 KEEKIKQLK
+51 KEEKIKKLK
-60 LKLRIA
+60 LKLRTA
-66 DSNTSRLSILNTIYH
+66 DNNSSRLSLLNTIYH
-81 EYYTYRYDSAMV
+81 EYYTYSYDSAMV

-98 LSLALSDNNTYYAT
+98 LALALSDNNTYYAT

-133 LLNEIG
+133 LLFDIDE
-139 ENNVPHQLKQYYYYT
+139 EKVPRQLKQYYYYT

-165 CDKSEFKDYYRQKK
+165 CDKSEFKYYYRQKK
-179 LQILRLTVNTTH
+179 HHFLQLTVNATPN
-191 SNYVG
+191 NYVD
-196 LYAYLSGELAY
+196 LHAYLSGELAF
-207 LENPLGK
+207 LENPLSK
-214 NVLRHYTIA
+214 TVLRYYTTA
-223 INNSPVNSRVH
+223 LNNSPVNSRVH

-241 ARYYREIGNMQLY
+241 ARYYQEMGDMQRY
-254 EKYIVEAA
+254 EQYIVEAA

-278 LSTYLYKKDT
+278 FSTYLYTKDA

-313 MLEISSILPIIAT
+313 MLEISNILPIIAT
-326 ANQEALAHKERIV
+326 ANQEAMAHKERIV
-339 RGVLA
+339 RGVLS

-408 YIRKIIEY
+408 YIRKLIEY

-516 IYNYKSAMRARAI
+516 IYNYKSSMRARAI

-543 VGQVIQIFA
+543 VG
-552 LIHFATSCST
+552 
-562 SGEMVSSICWYS
+562 
-574 VTMPVLQCWNRW
+574 
-586 LTPSIFFI
+586 
-594 ECLQLASPFSILV
+594 
-607 VLASQ
+607 
-612 STCVSLV
+612 
-619 PLRANTGHFISGNSL
+619 
-634 PTSTVRK
+634 
-641 WRMYGVSA
+641 
-649 CCNALMVT
+649 
-657 GLRATGTSSMFIS
+657 
-670 LAFLPL
+670 
-676 AISSSALLMLLQ
+676 

>member
-29 DEQHLLELLD
+29 DEQHLLKLLD
-39 EYIDRRELYTEQ
+39 EYIERRELYTEQ

-60 LKLRIA
+60 IKLRIA
-66 DSNTSRLSILNTIYH
+66 DSNTSRLSILNTIYR

-98 LSLALSDNNTYYAT
+98 LSLALSYNNTYYAT

-179 LQILRLTVNTTH
+179 LQFLRLTVNTTH

-223 INNSPVNSRVH
+223 INNSLVNSRVH

-262 ISDIV
+262 ISDMV

-278 LSTYLYKKDT
+278 LSTYLYKKDP
-288 KYADRAARYIYC
+288 KYANRAARYIYC
-300 SMEDAKFYNNRLR
+300 SMEDAQFYNNRLR
-313 MLEISSILPIIAT
+313 MLEISNIQPIIAT

-344 VVSFLSLVLFAMAIF
+344 VVSFLSLVLMGMALL
-359 GYKQNKWLVT
+359 GYKQTKWLAR

-377 NRQLTELNEKLI
+377 NLKLTELNEKLI

-396 TYMRLFMDISAV
+396 TSMRLFMDISAV
-408 YIRKIIEY
+408 YIRKLIEY
-416 RKLVSR
+416 RKLVGR
-422 KIKANQAADLLKTIN
+422 KIKANQTADLLKTIN

-458 ELYPGFVD
+458 ELYPGFVE
-466 ELNSL
+466 ELNHL
-471 LLPESKIAQ
+471 LLPDAKIEL

-486 TTEVRIY
+486 TTEVRIF

-516 IYNYKSAMRARAI
+516 IYNYKSAMRTRAI
-529 NRDTFDDDINRLCH
+529 NRETFDEDINRLCH
-543 VGQVIQIFA
+543 VG
-552 LIHFATSCST
+552 
-562 SGEMVSSICWYS
+562 
-574 VTMPVLQCWNRW
+574 
-586 LTPSIFFI
+586 
-594 ECLQLASPFSILV
+594 
-607 VLASQ
+607 
-612 STCVSLV
+612 
-619 PLRANTGHFISGNSL
+619 
-634 PTSTVRK
+634 
-641 WRMYGVSA
+641 
-649 CCNALMVT
+649 
-657 GLRATGTSSMFIS
+657 
-670 LAFLPL
+670 
-676 AISSSALLMLLQ
+676 

>member
-8 LFILMPMQMMAKS
+8 VFILMPMNIMAKS

-29 DEQHLLELLD
+29 DKQQLLKLLD
-39 EYIDRRELYTEQ
+39 GYIERRNIYTEQ

-60 LKLRIA
+60 IKLRIA
-66 DSNTSRLSILNTIYH
+66 ENNNSRLSILNAIYR

-98 LSLALSDNNTYYAT
+98 LALALSENNTYYAT

-133 LLNEIG
+133 LLVDIDEKK
-139 ENNVPHQLKQYYYYT
+139 VPRQLKQYYYYT
-154 TTWLYS
+154 TTWLYN
-160 YWEAF
+160 YWESF
-165 CDKSEFKDYYRQKK
+165 CDKSEFKNYYNQKK
-179 LQILRLTVNTTH
+179 QHYLQLTVKAT
-191 SNYVG
+191 SKNYVD
-196 LYAYLSGELAY
+196 LYAYLSGELAF

-214 NVLRHYTIA
+214 TVLRHYTTA
-223 INNSPVNSRVH
+223 LNNSPINSRVH

-241 ARYYREIGNMQLY
+241 ARYYREMGNMQLY

-262 ISDIV
+262 ISDMV

-278 LSTYLYKKDT
+278 FSTYLYKKDT
-288 KYADRAARYIYC
+288 KYAKYAARYIYC
-300 SMEDAKFYNNRLR
+300 SMEDAQFYNNRLR
-313 MLEISSILPIIAT
+313 MLEISNVLPIIAT
-326 ANQEALAHKERIV
+326 ANQEALAYKERIV

-344 VVSFLSLVLFAMAIF
+344 VVSFLSLVLLGMALL
-359 GYKQNKWLVT
+359 GYKQNKWLAR
-369 SRREVKSQ
+369 SRGEVKSQ
-377 NRQLTELNEKLI
+377 NLKLKELNEKLI

-408 YIRKIIEY
+408 YIRKLIEY
-416 RKLVSR
+416 RKLVGR
-422 KIKANQAADLLKTIN
+422 KIKANQTADLLKTIN

-458 ELYPGFVD
+458 ELYPGFVE

-471 LLPESKIAQ
+471 LLPDAQIEQ

-529 NRDTFDDDINRLCH
+529 NRETFDDDINRLCH
-543 VGQVIQIFA
+543 VG
-552 LIHFATSCST
+552 
-562 SGEMVSSICWYS
+562 
-574 VTMPVLQCWNRW
+574 
-586 LTPSIFFI
+586 
-594 ECLQLASPFSILV
+594 
-607 VLASQ
+607 
-612 STCVSLV
+612 
-619 PLRANTGHFISGNSL
+619 
-634 PTSTVRK
+634 
-641 WRMYGVSA
+641 
-649 CCNALMVT
+649 
-657 GLRATGTSSMFIS
+657 
-670 LAFLPL
+670 
-676 AISSSALLMLLQ
+676 

>member
-29 DEQHLLELLD
+29 DEQHLLKLLD
-39 EYIDRRELYTEQ
+39 EYIERRELYTEQ

-60 LKLRIA
+60 IKLRIA
-66 DSNTSRLSILNTIYH
+66 DSNTSRLSILNTIYR

-98 LSLALSDNNTYYAT
+98 LSLALSYNNTYYAT

-179 LQILRLTVNTTH
+179 LQFLRLTVNTTH

-223 INNSPVNSRVH
+223 INNSLVNSRVH

-262 ISDIV
+262 ISDMV

-278 LSTYLYKKDT
+278 LSTYLYKKDP
-288 KYADRAARYIYC
+288 KYANRAARYIYC
-300 SMEDAKFYNNRLR
+300 SMEDAQFYNNRLR
-313 MLEISSILPIIAT
+313 MLEISNIQPIIAT

-344 VVSFLSLVLFAMAIF
+344 VVSFLSLVLMGMALL
-359 GYKQNKWLVT
+359 GYKQTKWLAR

-377 NRQLTELNEKLI
+377 NLKLTELNEKLI

-408 YIRKIIEY
+408 YIRKLIEY
-416 RKLVSR
+416 RKLVGR
-422 KIKANQAADLLKTIN
+422 KIKANQTADLLKTIN

-458 ELYPGFVD
+458 ELYPGFVE
-466 ELNSL
+466 ELNHL
-471 LLPESKIAQ
+471 LLPDAKIEL

-486 TTEVRIY
+486 TTEVRIF

-516 IYNYKSAMRARAI
+516 IYNYKSAMRTRAI
-529 NRDTFDDDINRLCH
+529 NRETFDEDINRLCH
-543 VGQVIQIFA
+543 VG
-552 LIHFATSCST
+552 
-562 SGEMVSSICWYS
+562 
-574 VTMPVLQCWNRW
+574 
-586 LTPSIFFI
+586 
-594 ECLQLASPFSILV
+594 
-607 VLASQ
+607 
-612 STCVSLV
+612 
-619 PLRANTGHFISGNSL
+619 
-634 PTSTVRK
+634 
-641 WRMYGVSA
+641 
-649 CCNALMVT
+649 
-657 GLRATGTSSMFIS
+657 
-670 LAFLPL
+670 
-676 AISSSALLMLLQ
+676 

>member
-1 MRLILYL
+1 MRLIIYL
-8 LFILMPMQMMAKS
+8 VFILMPMNIMAKS
-21 TLATTDIV
+21 TLATADIV
-29 DEQHLLELLD
+29 DEQQLLKLLD
-39 EYIDRRELYTEQ
+39 GYIERRNLYTEQ

-60 LKLRIA
+60 IKLRIA
-66 DSNTSRLSILNTIYH
+66 ENNNARLSILNAIYR

-93 YANRG
+93 YVNRG
-98 LSLALSDNNTYYAT
+98 LALALSDNNTYYAT

-133 LLNEIG
+133 LLFDIDEKK
-139 ENNVPHQLKQYYYYT
+139 VPRQLKQYYYYT

-165 CDKSEFKDYYRQKK
+165 CDKSEFKYYYRQKK
-179 LQILRLTVNTTH
+179 HHFLQLTVNATPN
-191 SNYVG
+191 NYVD
-196 LYAYLSGELAY
+196 LHAYLSGELAF
-207 LENPLGK
+207 LENPLSK
-214 NVLRHYTIA
+214 TVLRYYTTA
-223 INNSPVNSRVH
+223 LNNSPVNSRVH

-241 ARYYREIGNMQLY
+241 ARYYQEMGDMQRY
-254 EKYIVEAA
+254 EQYIVEAA

-278 LSTYLYKKDT
+278 FSTYLYTKDA

-313 MLEISSILPIIAT
+313 MLEISNILPIIAT

-344 VVSFLSLVLFAMAIF
+344 VMSFLSLVLLAMAIF
-359 GYKQNKWLVT
+359 GYKQNKWLAR
-369 SRREVKSQ
+369 SRREVRSQ

-408 YIRKIIEY
+408 YIRKLIEY

-516 IYNYKSAMRARAI
+516 IYNYKSSMRARAI

-543 VGQVIQIFA
+543 VG
-552 LIHFATSCST
+552 
-562 SGEMVSSICWYS
+562 
-574 VTMPVLQCWNRW
+574 
-586 LTPSIFFI
+586 
-594 ECLQLASPFSILV
+594 
-607 VLASQ
+607 
-612 STCVSLV
+612 
-619 PLRANTGHFISGNSL
+619 
-634 PTSTVRK
+634 
-641 WRMYGVSA
+641 
-649 CCNALMVT
+649 
-657 GLRATGTSSMFIS
+657 
-670 LAFLPL
+670 
-676 AISSSALLMLLQ
+676 

>member
-1 MRLILYL
+1 MWLILYL

-29 DEQHLLELLD
+29 DEQRLLKLLD

-66 DSNTSRLSILNTIYH
+66 YSNTSRLSILNTIYH

-179 LQILRLTVNTTH
+179 LQFLRLTVNTTH

-223 INNSPVNSRVH
+223 INNSQVNSRVH

-254 EKYIVEAA
+254 EKYIIEAA
-262 ISDIV
+262 ISDMV

-300 SMEDAKFYNNRLR
+300 SMEDARFYNNRLR

-359 GYKQNKWLVT
+359 GYKQNKWLAR

-516 IYNYKSAMRARAI
+516 IYNYKSSMRARAI
-529 NRDTFDDDINRLCH
+529 NRVTFDDDINRLCH
-543 VGQVIQIFA
+543 VG
-552 LIHFATSCST
+552 
-562 SGEMVSSICWYS
+562 
-574 VTMPVLQCWNRW
+574 
-586 LTPSIFFI
+586 
-594 ECLQLASPFSILV
+594 
-607 VLASQ
+607 
-612 STCVSLV
+612 
-619 PLRANTGHFISGNSL
+619 
-634 PTSTVRK
+634 
-641 WRMYGVSA
+641 
-649 CCNALMVT
+649 
-657 GLRATGTSSMFIS
+657 
-670 LAFLPL
+670 
-676 AISSSALLMLLQ
+676 